1 MDAAQCNQKWR
12 NMLRDYTMFIERLGQ
27 QTEDQPAGNPPWYFL
42 QMADA
47 LNERQF
53 LSITDADST
62 VIGGKSG
69 ARCVPH

>member
-1 MDAAQCNQKWR
+1 
-12 NMLRDYTMFIERLGQ
+12 MLRDYTMFIEKLAQQPSGQ
-27 QTEDQPAGNPPWYFL
+27 ASATPPWYFL

-62 VIGGKSG
+62 VEGGYYYFTFSPYYIIG
-69 ARCVPH
+69 P